1 MRKSFYLLMALFL
14 TACASNA
21 PSISYRTANHDG
33 AAWQITAKA
42 KNGVLKNNISIL
54 INNQVVASGSLHDF
68 KMSDTFNGEYKGKAI
83 SAECEV
89 KTVGVNTTNV
99 CNVFVEGE
107 RAASLN
113 F

>member
-14 TACASNA
+14 TACATNA
-21 PSISYRTANHDG
+21 PSISYRTANHQG

-42 KNGVLKNNISIL
+42 KNGVLKNDISIL
-54 INNQVVASGSLHDF
+54 INNQVVASGSLHEL
-68 KMSDTFNGEYKGKAI
+68 KMSDTFSGVYQGKAVT
-83 SAECEV
+83 AECEV
-89 KTVGVNTTNV
+89 KIVGVNTINV